1 MFRPVLTGR
10 AVSAAMTLFAMAAPA
25 AFSQS
30 APNVYVQHNLVS
42 DIAGV
47 ADVTDPNLANP
58 WGISISTTSPFW
70 VSDGG
75 TGKSTLYNGSG
86 AITAL
91 VVTIPAGTK
100 GPAVSVPTGQVQNA
114 STGFLL
120 ANGVKASF
128 IFATLDGTI
137 SAWNGGTISTIFVDN
152 SAAGASYTGL
162 ALDPATPRLY
172 AANFASGKIDVFD
185 TKFAPTTVAGGFVDP
200 TLPGG
205 YNPFNIWNLGGKLYV
220 AYAKQGSNGN
230 PGAGGTG
237 YVDVFD
243 TNGNFLSRAASG
255 SPLNGP
261 WGVAIAPANW
271 GAFGGDLL
279 VGNFSDGKINA
290 FDSKGNALGAL
301 QDVNG
306 KPIALQGL
314 WAIIF
319 GNGKSGGDQNTLYFA
334 TGIAN
339 PNNSADTKT
348 HGLLGAIAPPAQ
360 VLNVTN
366 AASEASGPIA
376 PGEIVAITGFTIGP
390 SPLSSAVIPTT
401 GALGTSIAN
410 TSVYFNG
417 IAAPILYASA
427 SGTSVVVPYA
437 LAGLSTATVQV
448 LYKGQPTANFQV
460 AVAPTAPGL
469 FTLDFTGGGAVVA
482 LNSDGTVNGPTNQAH
497 RGTPVL
503 LYATGE
509 GQTNPAGQDGSIT
522 TGFFLHTPVASV
534 SVTIAGLPATV
545 VYAGS
550 APGSIAGVLAVE
562 AIVPTLPAGVGAGTT
577 GPVPIVLK
585 IGAASSQSNATLYV
599 Q

>member
-1 MFRPVLTGR
+1 
-10 AVSAAMTLFAMAAPA
+10 MTMFAMIAPL
-25 AFSQS
+25 AFSQGT
-30 APNVYVQHNLVS
+30 ANVYVQHNLVS

-58 WGISISTTSPFW
+58 WGISESTTSPFW
-70 VSDGG
+70 VSDAG

-86 AITAL
+86 AITAV
-91 VVTIPAGTK
+91 VVTIPAGVK
-100 GPAVSVPTGQVQNA
+100 GPAVSEPTGQVQNA
-114 STGFLL
+114 STAFLL
-120 ANGVKASF
+120 ANGIKASF

-137 SAWNGGTISTIFVDN
+137 SAWNGGTVSTVMVDN

-162 ALDPATPRLY
+162 GLDPVTPRLY
-172 AANFASGKIDVFD
+172 GANFASGKIDVFD
-185 TKFAPTTVAGGFVDP
+185 GKFTPTTVAGGFVDP
-200 TLPGG
+200 TLPAG

-220 AYAKQGSNGN
+220 MYAKQGSAGN
-230 PGAGGTG
+230 PGPGGTG

-243 TNGNFLSRAASG
+243 TSGNFLQRAASG

-301 QDVNG
+301 QDSTG
-306 KPIALQGL
+306 KAIGLQGL
-314 WAIIF
+314 WAILF

-366 AASEASGPIA
+366 AASEAGGPIA
-376 PGEIVAITGFTIGP
+376 PGEIVEITGFSIGP
-390 SPLSSAVIPTT
+390 SPLSSAVLPTSGT
-401 GALGTSIAN
+401 VGTSLAG

-427 SGTSVVVPYA
+427 SGTSVIVPYE
-437 LAGLSTATVQV
+437 LAGLTSANVQV
-448 LYKGQPTANFQV
+448 VYKNQTTANFQM

-469 FTLDFTGGGAVVA
+469 FTLDFSGTGAVVA
-482 LNSDGTVNGPTNQAH
+482 LNSDGTVNGPANAAM

-509 GQTNPAGQDGSIT
+509 GQTNPAGQDGTIT
-522 TGFFLHTPVASV
+522 TGLFLHTPMAAV
-534 SVTIAGLPATV
+534 SVMIAGQPATV

-550 APGSIAGVLAVE
+550 AQGSVAGVMEVE
-562 AIVPTLPAGVGAGTT
+562 AIVPTLPAGVETGTV
-577 GPVPIVLK
+577 GPMQVVLK
-585 IGAASSQSNATLYV
+585 VGAASSPSGTTLYV
-599 Q
+599 R